1 MESSKKGRSRTG
13 RISATEAAKNFGRL
27 VNRVREERAT
37 YIVDRGGMAVARI
50 SPAAAPACTLGDFK
64 ALLTGHRRVGE
75 EYGRAVAAVVDRHN
89 KPRVR
94 RNPWAR

>member
-1 MESSKKGRSRTG
+1 MEYSRKKSTRAGRVT
-13 RISATEAAKNFGRL
+13 ATEAAKNFGRL

-37 YIVDRGGMAVARI
+37 YVVDRGGVPVAHI
-50 SPAAAPACTLGDFK
+50 TPATTRACTLGDFK
-64 ALLTGHRRVGE
+64 ALVASRRRVGE
-75 EYGRAVAAVVDRHN
+75 EYAAAVEAVVDRHN

>member
-1 MESSKKGRSRTG
+1 MEYSRKRARSGRVT
-13 RISATEAAKNFGRL
+13 ATEAAKNFGRL

-37 YIVDRGGMAVARI
+37 YIVERGGVPVAHI
-50 SPAAAPACTLGDFK
+50 TPATGRACTLGDFK
-64 ALLTGHRRVGE
+64 AHLASRRRTDD
-75 EYGRAVAAVVDRHN
+75 EYANVLEAVVHRHN